1 MIDLTKAQK
10 GFWALL
16 LASAVVAGTPLL
28 ADSHSIDASDATF
41 NEAVKAVK
49 DKDFRHA
56 MTLFTLQAENHQ
68 HDAQY
73 NLALLL
79 EAGKGAPQ
87 DFVSA
92 LDWAWSAQLGGITD
106 AKELADGLADIL
118 PEGTIAAVRE
128 SVATR
133 LQARIDA
140 GDAAAIP
147 QFAAYQLILLEEPN
161 YETAYIWYS
170 IAAALGL
177 KGTLEARD
185 DARKNVEDERIIELQ
200 AEAGTIYES
209 LNINID

>member
-10 GFWALL
+10 GFWAVF
-16 LASAVVAGTPLL
+16 LASAMVAGASSF
-28 ADSHSIDASDATF
+28 ADSQSIDASDATF

-49 DKDFRHA
+49 DKDFGHA

-106 AKELADGLADIL
+106 AEELADGLADIL
-118 PEGTIAAVRE
+118 PEGAIAAVRK

-200 AEAGTIYES
+200 AEAGKIYES
-209 LNINID
+209 LNVNLD